1 LPFVQVVS
9 GVAPGPSLAPAQG
22 TMSRPE
28 TARRPAS
35 PGLRILSEPTPA
47 GMAADDADDAA
58 DAIDPRAA
66 IGPRFAIAPPPAA
79 LSPGA
84 RPQDLPP
91 HPLTDAFGRRLTYL
105 RVSVTDRCNL
115 RCSYCLPEDAE
126 FPFGDR
132 DFLRPEEIEAIVG
145 ALVRLGI
152 RRVRLTGGEP
162 LVRKD
167 IVEIARRVKALPGV
181 ENLALS
187 TNGTELARLAEPL
200 RAAGVDRVN
209 VSLDSLDAERFRA
222 ITRRGDLQAVW
233 EGVEAAL
240 AAGFSPVKLNAVLL
254 SQQNLEDVERL
265 VQLTLERPLS
275 VRFIEMMPTASN
287 QHLQPGEYVSAAVVK
302 RRIEERFGP
311 LVPEVAAGPRT
322 GPAAAYRLAGAKG
335 AVGFITPLSHTF
347 CADCNRLRLT
357 ARGELRLC
365 LFADRVYPLRHLL
378 PAGPDA
384 LEAEILRVLAEKPA
398 EHQLVSGDYGN
409 LVSFM
414 EIGG

>member
-1 LPFVQVVS
+1 MTVTSL
-9 GVAPGPSLAPAQG
+9 GVPSVYRPIQGAPA
-22 TMSRPE
+22 
-28 TARRPAS
+28 
-35 PGLRILSEPTPA
+35 
-47 GMAADDADDAA
+47 D
-58 DAIDPRAA
+58 
-66 IGPRFAIAPPPAA
+66 GPLVDTYGRVA
-79 LSPGA
+79 
-84 RPQDLPP
+84 
-91 HPLTDAFGRRLTYL
+91 TDL
-105 RVSVTDRCNL
+105 RVSLTDRCNL
-115 RCSYCLPEDAE
+115 RCTYCLPEDAD

-132 DFLRPEEIEAIVG
+132 DYLRPEEFEAIVG

-167 IVEIARRVKALPGV
+167 ILEIARRVKALPGV

-187 TNGTELARLAEPL
+187 TNGTELARLAGPL

-209 VSLDSLDAERFRA
+209 ISLDSLDADRFRA
-222 ITRRGDLQAVW
+222 ITRRGNLDAVW
-233 EGVEAAL
+233 NGVEAAL

-254 SQQNLEDVERL
+254 SRQNLEDVDRL
-265 VQLTLERPLS
+265 VELTLDRPLS

-287 QHLQPGEYVSAAVVK
+287 RHLQPDEYVSSDLVK
-302 RRIEERFGP
+302 QRIEARFGKLHP
-311 LVPEVAAGPRT
+311 LDPHQAGPRT
-322 GPAAAYRLAGAKG
+322 GPAAAYQLAGAQG

-357 ARGELRLC
+357 SRGELRLC

-378 PAGPDA
+378 TPSPEATAKA
-384 LEAEILRVLAEKPA
+384 LETEILHVLTEKPA
-398 EHQLVSGDYGN
+398 EHMLSKGNYGN

>member
-1 LPFVQVVS
+1 MS
-9 GVAPGPSLAPAQG
+9 HPSLPSHQRLSDLAAARP
-22 TMSRPE
+22 TSR
-28 TARRPAS
+28 
-35 PGLRILSEPTPA
+35 GLRILDEPHRQATQTRPERLRSLGGA
-47 GMAADDADDAA
+47 TQPVRPSSS
-58 DAIDPRAA
+58 ISS
-66 IGPRFAIAPPPAA
+66 GPE
-79 LSPGA
+79 
-84 RPQDLPP
+84 LPH

-115 RCSYCLPEDAE
+115 RCTYCLPEDAE

-132 DFLRPEEIEAIVG
+132 DFLRPEEIEAMVG

-200 RAAGVDRVN
+200 REAGVDRVN
-209 VSLDSLDAERFRA
+209 ISLDSLDAERFRA
-222 ITRRGDLQAVW
+222 ITRRGSLEAVW
-233 EGVEAAL
+233 SGVEAAL

-254 SQQNLEDVERL
+254 SRQNLDDVDRL
-265 VQLTLERPLS
+265 VELTLDRPLS

-287 QHLQPGEYVSAAVVK
+287 RHLQPDEYVSSDVVK
-302 RRIEERFGP
+302 ERIEARFGKLLP
-311 LVPEVAAGPRT
+311 LDPEHTGPRT
-322 GPAAAYRLAGAKG
+322 GPATAYQLAGAKG

-357 ARGELRLC
+357 SRGELRLC

-378 PAGPDA
+378 ALGVDSAEA
-384 LEAEILRVLAEKPA
+384 LETEILRVLQEKPA
-398 EHQLVSGDYGN
+398 EHMLARGDYGN

>member
-1 LPFVQVVS
+1 
-9 GVAPGPSLAPAQG
+9 
-22 TMSRPE
+22 MSHHPE
-28 TARRPAS
+28 TATAGRPPS
-35 PGLRILSEPTPA
+35 SGLRILSEPVGPERFTQLSEPSLRSWPAVGSATLPAPA
-47 GMAADDADDAA
+47 GQAA
-58 DAIDPRAA
+58 R
-66 IGPRFAIAPPPAA
+66 
-79 LSPGA
+79 
-84 RPQDLPP
+84 LPHS
-91 HPLTDAFGRRLTYL
+91 HPLTDAFGRQLTYL

-115 RCSYCLPEDAE
+115 RCTYCLPEDAD

-132 DFLRPEEIEAIVG
+132 DLLRPEEIEAMVG

-167 IVEIARRVKALPGV
+167 ILEIARRVKALPGV

-209 VSLDSLDAERFRA
+209 ISLDSLDAERFRA
-222 ITRRGDLQAVW
+222 ITRRGSLEAVW
-233 EGVEAAL
+233 RGVEAAL

-254 SQQNLEDVERL
+254 SRQNLDDVDRL
-265 VQLTLERPLS
+265 VELTLNRPLS

-287 QHLQPGEYVSAAVVK
+287 RHLQPDEYVSSDVVK

-311 LVPEVAAGPRT
+311 LLPLDPRHAAAGPRT
-322 GPAAAYRLAGAKG
+322 GPAAAYQLAGAQG

-365 LFADRVYPLRHLL
+365 LFADRVFPLRHLL
-378 PAGPDA
+378 EPSGPASPESAAA
-384 LEAEILRVLAEKPA
+384 LEAEILRVLQDKPA
-398 EHQLVSGDYGN
+398 EHMLARGDYGN

>member
-1 LPFVQVVS
+1 
-9 GVAPGPSLAPAQG
+9 
-22 TMSRPE
+22 
-28 TARRPAS
+28 
-35 PGLRILSEPTPA
+35 
-47 GMAADDADDAA
+47 
-58 DAIDPRAA
+58 
-66 IGPRFAIAPPPAA
+66 
-79 LSPGA
+79 
-84 RPQDLPP
+84 
-91 HPLTDAFGRRLTYL
+91 
-105 RVSVTDRCNL
+105 
-115 RCSYCLPEDAE
+115 LPEDAE

-132 DFLRPEEIEAIVG
+132 DFLRPDEIEAMVG

-167 IVEIARRVKALPGV
+167 ILEIASRIKALPGV

-187 TNGTELARLAEPL
+187 TNGTELARLAQPL

-209 VSLDSLDAERFRA
+209 ISVDSLDAERFRA
-222 ITRRGDLQAVW
+222 ITRRGDLEAVW

-254 SQQNLEDVERL
+254 SRQNLEDVDRL
-265 VQLTLERPLS
+265 VELTLERPLS

-287 QHLQPGEYVSAAVVK
+287 QHLQPGEYISAEAVK
-302 RRIEERFGP
+302 QRIEQRFGE
-311 LVPEVAAGPRT
+311 LIPERQSASRT
-322 GPAAAYRLAGAKG
+322 GPAAAYRLAGARG
-335 AVGFITPLSHTF
+335 LVGFITPLSHTF

-365 LFADRVYPLRHLL
+365 LFADRVYPLRHLQ
-378 PAGPDA
+378 GPEA
-384 LEAEILRVLAEKPA
+384 LEAEILRVVREKPA
-398 EHQLVSGDYGN
+398 EHMLARGDYGN

>member
-1 LPFVQVVS
+1 MS
-9 GVAPGPSLAPAQG
+9 HPSHPDIAA
-22 TMSRPE
+22 
-28 TARRPAS
+28 ARSTPR
-35 PGLRILSEPTPA
+35 GLRILHEPDRGATRATPA
-47 GMAADDADDAA
+47 TTERLPPPLQPLRPVPPTSSISSISPISPIDMAAE
-58 DAIDPRAA
+58 PV
-66 IGPRFAIAPPPAA
+66 
-79 LSPGA
+79 S
-84 RPQDLPP
+84 

-115 RCSYCLPEDAE
+115 RCTYCLPEDAD

-132 DFLRPEEIEAIVG
+132 DFLRPDEIEAIVG

-167 IVEIARRVKALPGV
+167 IVDIARRVKSLPGV

-209 VSLDSLDAERFRA
+209 ISLDSLDAERFRV
-222 ITRRGDLQAVW
+222 ITRRGDLEAVW
-233 EGVEAAL
+233 NGVEAAL

-254 SQQNLEDVERL
+254 SRQNLEDVDRL
-265 VQLTLERPLS
+265 VELTLHRPLS

-287 QHLQPGEYVSAAVVK
+287 RHLQPDEYVSSDVVK
-302 RRIEERFGP
+302 ERIESRFGKLLP
-311 LVPEVAAGPRT
+311 LDPDHAGPRT
-322 GPAAAYRLAGAKG
+322 GPAATYHLAGAQG

-357 ARGELRLC
+357 SRGELRLC

-378 PAGPDA
+378 EHSAS
-384 LEAEILRVLAEKPA
+384 LETEILRVLQEKPA
-398 EHQLVSGDYGN
+398 EHLLARGDYGN